1 MMYKIIK
8 KIGIITLLFI
18 FILQNF
24 IYLNYSFAENLDK
37 EVLIL
42 YEGRNYLNDKRD
54 SVSAIEDLLG
64 HYNSKVYSEKLSK
77 TKSYD
82 FSKYDIIFVL
92 ALDKDIDYKNM
103 IEALKNCNKKIIWIG
118 NGIEKFLKNTNYPL
132 VFKGEVFDMVSVSY
146 RKQGTGDMKTFN
158 VEENR
163 SFYKIESLSDS
174 NNIYSVL
181 TDGLNDIPF
190 ILESQNLTYISR
202 LDMNEPLFY
211 IFADYLNQILY
222 RKLYDSDKV
231 LISIE
236 DVHIFSDYEELK
248 KKADILYQNKVKF
261 TIGLIPYVRQGE
273 SKHIASFT
281 DSSKFIDT
289 LKYMQDKGGSII
301 IHTYV
306 HKLNNDNITIS
317 EKNKNLDNLETYF
330 SQAVSDCMEEGLM
343 PIGYEASHANLT
355 ENEKKRLKTMF
366 STAYGQ
372 LFIDEGNYIV
382 YPFELYHTKNFNKFF
397 PINLGYVDK
406 NIENEFGMIESW
418 LDKISLVDG
427 YYGGIYFHSSTE
439 SLYVQELINILRS
452 RGITLADPLEED
464 YFINTKYYQINQ
476 IEQKVT
482 ITQNELSKSDR
493 IQNMYDELFMAITTI
508 LAITVTLFAYI
519 LRKSI
524 YNQKKNM
531 FKGKSR

>member
-8 KIGIITLLFI
+8 KIGILTLIFI
-18 FILQNF
+18 FLLQNF
-24 IYLNYSFAENLDK
+24 IYLDYSFAGDLDK

-42 YEGRNYLNDKRD
+42 YEGRNYFNDKRD

-64 HYNSKVYSEKLSK
+64 HYHSKVYSEKLSK
-77 TKSYD
+77 TKTYD
-82 FSKYDIIFVL
+82 FSKYDIIFIL
-92 ALDKDIDYKNM
+92 GLDKDIDYPNM
-103 IEALKNCNKKIIWIG
+103 IESLKNCDRKIIWIG
-118 NGIEKFLKNTNYPL
+118 NGIEQFLKKTNYPV
-132 VFKGEVFDMVSVSY
+132 VFKGEAFDIVSVSY
-146 RKQGTGDMKTFN
+146 RKQGTGDIKTFN
-158 VEENR
+158 LEEDR
-163 SFYKIESLSDS
+163 GFYKIESLSDS

-181 TDGLNDIPF
+181 TDGLSEFPLIV
-190 ILESQNLTYISR
+190 ESQNLTYISR

-211 IFADYLNQILY
+211 IFADYLNRNLY

-248 KKADILYQNKVKF
+248 KKVDILYQNNVKF

-289 LKYMQDKGGSII
+289 LKYMQEKGGSII
-301 IHTYV
+301 LHTYV
-306 HKLNNDNITIS
+306 HRLNDDKITIS

-330 SQAVSDCMEEGLM
+330 AQAVSDCMKEGLM
-343 PIGYEASHANLT
+343 PIGYEASHVNLT

-366 STAYGQ
+366 SSAYGQ
-372 LFIDEGNYIV
+372 LFIDEENYIV

-406 NIENEFGMIESW
+406 NIENEFGIIESW

-427 YYGGIYFHSSTE
+427 YYGGIYFHASTDT
-439 SLYVQELINILRS
+439 LYIQKIINILRG
-452 RGITLADPLEED
+452 RGISLADPLEED

-476 IEQKVT
+476 TEQKIT
-482 ITQNELSKSDR
+482 ITKNNLSKSDR

-524 YNQKKNM
+524 YAQKKNM
-531 FKGKSR
+531 FKGKTR